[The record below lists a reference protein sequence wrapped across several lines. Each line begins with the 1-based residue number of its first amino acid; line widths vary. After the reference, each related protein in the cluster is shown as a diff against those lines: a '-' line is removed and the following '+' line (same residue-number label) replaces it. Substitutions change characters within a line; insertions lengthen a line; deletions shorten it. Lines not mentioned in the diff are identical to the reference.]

1 MELRHLKAFLAVA
14 EELHFGRAAKR
25 LQMAQPPLSQQIRQL
40 EKELGVQLF
49 RRNTRSVR
57 LTGAGETF
65 LDPVRTVLDD
75 LDTAVRAARSAG
87 RGEYGRVTI
96 GFAGASSH
104 ETLPRL
110 TRAVRAAHPG
120 LELVM
125 TGQTYANVALS
136 RVADGSLDLGFVRLP
151 VTRPGVEHR
160 VIDEEELLCALPFD
174 HPLARYEAVPL
185 GELADE
191 PFVSFPANSGSTVRD
206 AMTEACE
213 SAGFTPRVVQ
223 EAPDSYT
230 IMALVAA
237 GVGITLTVTSVR
249 HIQQSGLVYR
259 PLTGPPIRRQAAL
272 AWRADNP
279 SAALHAVLAVARDAL
294 PTPVRGP
301 GGGPIETTGLSIRGA
316 SGIGP
321 TQSPDAKVTPL
332 PVTPP
337 PAPSPSP

>member
-1 MELRHLKAFLAVA
+1 MELRHLNAFLAVA

-49 RRNTRSVR
+49 HRNTRSVR
-57 LTGAGETF
+57 LTSAGETF
-65 LDPVRTVLDD
+65 LEPARTVLDD

-87 RGEYGRVTI
+87 IGEYGRVTI

-125 TGQTYANVALS
+125 TGQTYANTALS

-151 VTRPGVEHR
+151 VARPGVAHR
-160 VIDEEELLCALPFD
+160 VIDEEELVCALPSD
-174 HPLARYEAVPL
+174 HPLARRETVPL
-185 GELADE
+185 DVLAGE

-206 AMTEACE
+206 ALTEACE
-213 SAGFTPRVVQ
+213 NAGFTPRIVQ

-230 IMALVAA
+230 ILALVAA
-237 GVGITLTVTSVR
+237 GVGVTLTVTSVQ
-249 HIQQSGLVYR
+249 HIQQNGLVYR
-259 PLTGPPIRRQAAL
+259 PLAGPAVRLRAAL

-279 SAALHAVLAVARDAL
+279 SAALRAVLAVAEEAL
-294 PTPVRGP
+294 PTPAR
-301 GGGPIETTGLSIRGA
+301 TL
-316 SGIGP
+316 
-321 TQSPDAKVTPL
+321 D
-332 PVTPP
+332 
-337 PAPSPSP
+337 

>member
-1 MELRHLKAFLAVA
+1 MELRHLNAFLAVA

-49 RRNTRSVR
+49 HRNTRSVR
-57 LTGAGETF
+57 LTSAGETF
-65 LDPVRTVLDD
+65 LEPVRTVLDD

-87 RGEYGRVTI
+87 IGEYGRVTI

-125 TGQTYANVALS
+125 TGQTYANTALS

-151 VTRPGVEHR
+151 VTRPGVAHR
-160 VIDEEELLCALPFD
+160 VIDEEELVCALSSD
-174 HPLARYEAVPL
+174 HPLARRETVPL
-185 GELADE
+185 DVLAGE

-206 AMTEACE
+206 AMTGACE
-213 SAGFTPRVVQ
+213 NAGFTPRIVQ

-230 IMALVAA
+230 ILALVAA
-237 GVGITLTVTSVR
+237 GVGVTLTVTSVQ
-249 HIQQSGLVYR
+249 HIQQNGLVYR
-259 PLTGPPIRRQAAL
+259 PLAGPAVRLRAAL

-279 SAALHAVLAVARDAL
+279 SAALRAVLAVAEEAL
-294 PTPVRGP
+294 PTPVR
-301 GGGPIETTGLSIRGA
+301 TL
-316 SGIGP
+316 
-321 TQSPDAKVTPL
+321 D
-332 PVTPP
+332 
-337 PAPSPSP
+337 

>member
-1 MELRHLKAFLAVA
+1 MELRHLNAFLAVA

-40 EKELGVQLF
+40 ERELGVQLF
-49 RRNTRSVR
+49 HRNTRSVR
-57 LTGAGETF
+57 LTSAGESF

-87 RGEYGRVTI
+87 KGEYGRVTI

-125 TGQTYANVALS
+125 TGQTYANTALS

-151 VTRPGVEHR
+151 VTRPGVVHR
-160 VIDEEELLCALPFD
+160 VIDQEELVCALPSD
-174 HPLARYEAVPL
+174 HPLARRVSVPL
-185 GELADE
+185 DVLAGE

-230 IMALVAA
+230 ILALVAA
-237 GVGITLTVTSVR
+237 GVGVTLTVTSVQ
-249 HIQQSGLVYR
+249 HIQQNGLVYR
-259 PLTGPPIRRQAAL
+259 RIAGPPIRLSAAL
-272 AWRADNP
+272 AWRPDNP
-279 SAALHAVLAVARDAL
+279 SAALRAVLAVAEEAL
-294 PTPVRGP
+294 PTPTHHR
-301 GGGPIETTGLSIRGA
+301 
-316 SGIGP
+316 
-321 TQSPDAKVTPL
+321 D
-332 PVTPP
+332 
-337 PAPSPSP
+337 

>member
-1 MELRHLKAFLAVA
+1 MELRHLNAFLAVA

-40 EKELGVQLF
+40 ERELGVQLF
-49 RRNTRSVR
+49 HRNTRSVR
-57 LTGAGETF
+57 LTSAGESF
-65 LDPVRTVLDD
+65 LEPVRTVLDD

-87 RGEYGRVTI
+87 IGEYGRVTI
-96 GFAGASSH
+96 GFAGASSY
-104 ETLPRL
+104 ETLPQL

-125 TGQTYANVALS
+125 TGQTYANTALA

-151 VTRPGVEHR
+151 VTRPGVAHR
-160 VIDEEELLCALPFD
+160 VIDEEELVCALPSD
-174 HPLARYEAVPL
+174 HPLARRDAVPL
-185 GELADE
+185 DVLAGE

-230 IMALVAA
+230 ILALVAA
-237 GVGITLTVTSVR
+237 GVGVTLTVTSVQ
-249 HIQQSGLVYR
+249 HIQQNGLVYR
-259 PLTGPPIRRQAAL
+259 PLAGPPIRLRAAL

-279 SAALHAVLAVARDAL
+279 SAALRAVLAVAEGAL
-294 PTPVRGP
+294 PTPVP
-301 GGGPIETTGLSIRGA
+301 H
-316 SGIGP
+316 
-321 TQSPDAKVTPL
+321 PD
-332 PVTPP
+332 
-337 PAPSPSP
+337 

>member
-1 MELRHLKAFLAVA
+1 MELRHLNAFLAVA

-40 EKELGVQLF
+40 ERELGVQLF
-49 RRNTRSVR
+49 HRNTRSVR
-57 LTGAGETF
+57 LTSAGESF
-65 LDPVRTVLDD
+65 LEPVRTVLDD

-87 RGEYGRVTI
+87 TGEYGRVTI

-125 TGQTYANVALS
+125 TGQTYANTALS

-151 VTRPGVEHR
+151 VTRPGVAHR
-160 VIDEEELLCALPFD
+160 VIDEEELVCALPSD
-174 HPLARYEAVPL
+174 HPLARRETVPL
-185 GELADE
+185 DVLAGE

-213 SAGFTPRVVQ
+213 GAGFTPRIVQ

-230 IMALVAA
+230 ILALVAA
-237 GVGITLTVTSVR
+237 GVGVTLTVTSVQ
-249 HIQQSGLVYR
+249 HIQQNGLVYR
-259 PLTGPPIRRQAAL
+259 PLAGPTVRLRAAL

-279 SAALHAVLAVARDAL
+279 SAALRAVLAVAEEAL
-294 PTPVRGP
+294 PTPVR
-301 GGGPIETTGLSIRGA
+301 TT
-316 SGIGP
+316 
-321 TQSPDAKVTPL
+321 D
-332 PVTPP
+332 
-337 PAPSPSP
+337 